1 MYTIRKECLVDPEI
15 DASKKGFSMMR
26 QTKRR
31 QLAADIRTSEGM
43 PAYRFHGKSLLSIG
57 ADKVMHL
64 IASEETKEVMR
75 RALLKQ
81 ICFSAQ
87 PSSQPTGS
95 QPSYQNSP
103 QNNRI
108 PHPNYTILMS
118 EVGCIELYSGFR
130 GRKAPKDVTEAPIGS
145 RPIDC
150 VLKGPRCGNWWM
162 GLGGYGAFS

>member
-1 MYTIRKECLVDPEI
+1 M
-15 DASKKGFSMMR
+15 SR

-31 QLAADIRTSEGM
+31 ELAADIRTSGGM
-43 PAYRFHGKSLLSIG
+43 TAYRDAKDYLYVYHGKAQLSIG

-64 IASEETKEVMR
+64 IACEKTKEVMR
-75 RALLKQ
+75 WALLKQ
-81 ICFSAQ
+81 ISNEPSSQ

-130 GRKAPKDVTEAPIGS
+130 GRKAPKEVTEAPIGS
-145 RPIDC
+145 RPIE
-150 VLKGPRCGNWWM
+150 CGV
-162 GLGGYGAFS
+162 